1 MRATTST
8 SPTLA
13 LAGRLCSSV
22 TSAFGS
28 WLRTVDRLWLGL
40 FVAADLV
47 FIALH
52 IAHKLW
58 YPTWLFLAITHDG
71 GYGEMFQYL
80 KQFWIAL
87 MLASAAMRWRDRL
100 LWCWSAAFGYLL
112 LDNALSLHERAG
124 AWLANQGQVAEQFD
138 VPARALGELVF
149 FALIGIIGCV
159 AFAVAV
165 AGDTKRFTLP
175 NRVLLLLFAVLVF
188 FGVGVDLLHS
198 FAQARGWPGCGVIE
212 DGGEMLAM
220 SAITA
225 YAPALARR

>member
-1 MRATTST
+1 M
-8 SPTLA
+8 
-13 LAGRLCSSV
+13 
-22 TSAFGS
+22 
-28 WLRTVDRLWLGL
+28 
-40 FVAADLV
+40 
-47 FIALH
+47 
-52 IAHKLW
+52 
-58 YPTWLFLAITHDG
+58 
-71 GYGEMFQYL
+71 
-80 KQFWIAL
+80 
-87 MLASAAMRWRDRL
+87 
-100 LWCWSAAFGYLL
+100 
-112 LDNALSLHERAG
+112 
-124 AWLANQGQVAEQFD
+124 
-138 VPARALGELVF
+138 PARALGELVF